1 MSNRED
7 QCRPRWS
14 RGWHCFRG
22 VIFPMLPSFA
32 VNIYHIVLN
41 VNEIH
46 CLHYVWFQ
54 SNQGRVNV
62 WVCVSHFV
70 NQLFI
75 RRQAESMVN
84 RSRLNSAQSIF
95 FGILPVVKQY
105 QPLPRAIT
113 FRAWFD
119 DSAGGT
125 DFFQMSLSQSESTIL
140 HEGMKL
146 TYTCT
151 LNF

>member
-22 VIFPMLPSFA
+22 VTFPMLPSLA

-84 RSRLNSAQSIF
+84 RSRL
-95 FGILPVVKQY
+95 ILRSRYFLEYHPSSSNITRYQGPSRLGRGLMIQRVV
-105 QPLPRAIT
+105 L
-113 FRAWFD
+113 
-119 DSAGGT
+119 
-125 DFFQMSLSQSESTIL
+125 IL
-140 HEGMKL
+140 FKCLLANQNRLFYMKVW
-146 TYTCT
+146 
-151 LNF
+151 N